1 MIPFEALAATCVA
14 ITIRFKGATSIL
26 LYRHGV
32 EVTAGRTGINGF
44 PGRARLRSRQNR
56 IGLMLSGL

>member
-32 EVTAGRTGINGF
+32 EVTAGRTGINGLLVALAC
-44 PGRARLRSRQNR
+44 GRDG
-56 IGLMLSGL
+56 IGSG